1 MPQGITPFAPAGTG
15 LDRGM
20 PVARPVPDRLA
31 LRLSILDRYVLRQLL
46 LALVASTGALAVLIW
61 LTQSL
66 HFVSLVVGRGLSLR
80 VFLELTS
87 LLIPSFV
94 AVILP
99 ITTFVVVQFIYQ
111 RLGTDR
117 ELTVMQAAGL
127 SPVMMARPGLLCASI
142 ATGLCLILNI
152 WIVPVSYHAF
162 RQYEFQ
168 IRNRMAAFLIQ
179 DGVFTQVSDNMT
191 VYIRARDKDGTLHGI
206 MVEDDRTPGAEAT
219 ILAEDGNLLVSGDQ
233 PRVVLF
239 NGSRQ
244 EIDSHTGRLNV
255 LTFAR
260 NTIDLS
266 NPHGAHTRQPDAN
279 ELSIAE
285 LLHPDMRLYSRRDE
299 SKMFIEAWRR
309 LSTPFCAFSFAM
321 IGLVGAMGGNYSR
334 QASIL
339 RPVLAILGVVAV
351 QALTLLVQ
359 NLASRNLQLMPL
371 MWICTLGPGLVC
383 AAILFVPE
391 FRSDRPNARAVR
403 GPRA

>member
-1 MPQGITPFAPAGTG
+1 MHEGITPFAPAGTG

-20 PVARPVPDRLA
+20 PAVRPVPDRLA
-31 LRLSILDRYVLRQLL
+31 PRLSILDSYMLRQLL
-46 LALVASTGALAVLIW
+46 LALVATTGALVTLIW

-87 LLIPSFV
+87 LLIPSFI

-127 SPVMMARPGLLCASI
+127 SPAMMARPGLACAAI
-142 ATGLCLILNI
+142 ATATCLVLNV

-168 IRNRMAAFLIQ
+168 IRNRMAAFLVQ

-219 ILAEDGNLLVSGDQ
+219 ILAEEGNLVIINDQ

-255 LTFAR
+255 LTFTR

-266 NPHGAHTRQPDAN
+266 SPHTAHTRLPDAN
-279 ELSIAE
+279 ELPISQ

-321 IGLVGAMGGNYSR
+321 IGLVGAMGGSYSR
-334 QASIL
+334 QASIM
-339 RPVLAILGVVAV
+339 RPVLAILAVVAV

-371 MWICTLGPGLVC
+371 MWVCTIGPGVIC
-383 AAILFVPE
+383 AGILFWPE
-391 FRSDRPNARAVR
+391 LRADREARAIAGGTR
-403 GPRA
+403 P

>member
-1 MPQGITPFAPAGTG
+1 MPA
-15 LDRGM
+15 L
-20 PVARPVPDRLA
+20 RPGPDRLA
-31 LRLSILDRYVLRQLL
+31 PRLSILDRYMLRQLL
-46 LALVASTGALAVLIW
+46 LALAASTGALATLIW

-111 RLGTDR
+111 RFGTDR

-127 SPVMMARPGLLCASI
+127 SPFMMARPGLICAAI
-142 ATGLCLILNI
+142 ATGACLLLNV
-152 WIVPVSYHAF
+152 WVVPVSYHAF

-179 DGVFTQVSDNMT
+179 DGVFTQVSDSMT
-191 VYIRARDKDGTLHGI
+191 VYIRTRDKDGTLHGI

-219 ILAEDGNLLVSGDQ
+219 ILAEEGNLVIVGDQ

-244 EIDSHTGRLNV
+244 EIDAHTGRLNV
-255 LTFAR
+255 LTFTR

-266 NPHGAHTRQPDAN
+266 SPHGNHTRQPDAN
-279 ELSIAE
+279 ELPIAQ
-285 LLHPDMRLYSRRDE
+285 LLHPDMHLYSRRDE
-299 SKMFIEAWRR
+299 SKMVIEAWRR

-321 IGLVGAMGGNYSR
+321 IGLLGAMGSNYSR
-334 QASIL
+334 QASII

-351 QALTLLVQ
+351 QALTLAVQ

-371 MWICTLGPGLVC
+371 MWICTLTPGLIC
-383 AAILFVPE
+383 AAILFWPE
-391 FRSDRPNARAVR
+391 IRADREKPAPA
-403 GPRA
+403 GSPRP

>member
-1 MPQGITPFAPAGTG
+1 M
-15 LDRGM
+15 
-20 PVARPVPDRLA
+20 
-31 LRLSILDRYVLRQLL
+31 LRQLL
-46 LALVASTGALAVLIW
+46 LALAASTGALATLIW

-111 RLGTDR
+111 RFGTDR

-127 SPVMMARPGLLCASI
+127 SPFMMARPGLICAAI
-142 ATGLCLILNI
+142 ATGACLLLNV
-152 WIVPVSYHAF
+152 WVVPVSYHAF

-179 DGVFTQVSDNMT
+179 DGVFTQVSDSMT
-191 VYIRARDKDGTLHGI
+191 VYIRTRDKDGTLHGI

-219 ILAEDGNLLVSGDQ
+219 ILAEEGNLVIVGDQ

-244 EIDSHTGRLNV
+244 EIDAHTGRLNV
-255 LTFAR
+255 LTFTR

-266 NPHGAHTRQPDAN
+266 SPHGNHTRQPDAN
-279 ELSIAE
+279 ELPIAQ
-285 LLHPDMRLYSRRDE
+285 LLHPDMHLYSRRDE
-299 SKMFIEAWRR
+299 SKMVIEAWRR

-321 IGLVGAMGGNYSR
+321 IGLLGAMGSNYSR
-334 QASIL
+334 QASII

-351 QALTLLVQ
+351 QALTLAVQ

-371 MWICTLGPGLVC
+371 MWICTLTPGLIC
-383 AAILFVPE
+383 AAILFWPE
-391 FRSDRPNARAVR
+391 IRADREKPAPA
-403 GPRA
+403 GSPRP

>member
-1 MPQGITPFAPAGTG
+1 MRGGITPFALAGTG

-20 PVARPVPDRLA
+20 PVVRSVPDRLA
-31 LRLSILDRYVLRQLL
+31 PRLSILDRYVLRQLL
-46 LALVASTGALAVLIW
+46 LALVASTGALATLIW

-127 SPVMMARPGLLCASI
+127 SPFMMARPGLFCAAI
-142 ATGLCLILNI
+142 ATGLCLVLNV
-152 WIVPVSYHAF
+152 WVVPVSYHAF

-191 VYIRARDKDGTLHGI
+191 VYIRERAKDGTLRGI

-219 ILAEDGNLLVSGDQ
+219 ILAEKGTLVINDEQ
-233 PRVVLF
+233 PHVVLF

-266 NPHGAHTRQPDAN
+266 SPHGSHTRLPDAN
-279 ELSIAE
+279 ELSIAQ
-285 LLHPDMRLYSRRDE
+285 LLHPDMRQYSPRDE

-321 IGLVGAMGGNYSR
+321 IGLLGAMGGTYSR
-334 QASIL
+334 QASIV
-339 RPVLAILGVVAV
+339 RPVLAILGIVAV
-351 QALTLLVQ
+351 QALTLMVQ
-359 NLASRNLQLMPL
+359 NLASRNLHLMPL
-371 MWICTLGPGLVC
+371 MWICTLGPGVIC
-383 AAILFVPE
+383 AFILFVPE
-391 FRSDRPNARAVR
+391 FRSDREPLVR
-403 GPRA
+403 VGSPRA

>member
-1 MPQGITPFAPAGTG
+1 MPA
-15 LDRGM
+15 L
-20 PVARPVPDRLA
+20 RPGPDRLA
-31 LRLSILDRYVLRQLL
+31 PRLSILDRYMLRQLL
-46 LALVASTGALAVLIW
+46 LALAASTGALATLIW

-111 RLGTDR
+111 RFGTDR

-127 SPVMMARPGLLCASI
+127 SPFMMARPGLMCAAI
-142 ATGLCLILNI
+142 ATGACLLLNV
-152 WIVPVSYHAF
+152 WVVPVSYHAF

-179 DGVFTQVSDNMT
+179 DGVFTQVSDSMT
-191 VYIRARDKDGTLHGI
+191 VYIRTRDKDGTLHGI

-219 ILAEDGNLLVSGDQ
+219 ILAEEGNLVIVGDQ

-244 EIDSHTGRLNV
+244 EIDTHTGRLNV

-266 NPHGAHTRQPDAN
+266 SPHGNHTRQPDAN
-279 ELSIAE
+279 ELPIAQ
-285 LLHPDMRLYSRRDE
+285 LLHPDMHVYSRRDE
-299 SKMFIEAWRR
+299 SKMVIEAWRR

-321 IGLVGAMGGNYSR
+321 IGLLGAMGGNYSR
-334 QASIL
+334 QSSII

-351 QALTLLVQ
+351 QALTLAVQ

-371 MWICTLGPGLVC
+371 MWICTLTPGLIC
-383 AAILFVPE
+383 AVILFWPE
-391 FRSDRPNARAVR
+391 FRADRETPAPA
-403 GPRA
+403 GSPRP

>member
-1 MPQGITPFAPAGTG
+1 MTA
-15 LDRGM
+15 L
-20 PVARPVPDRLA
+20 RPGPDRLA
-31 LRLSILDRYVLRQLL
+31 PRLSILDRYMLRQLL
-46 LALVASTGALAVLIW
+46 LALAASTGALATLIW

-111 RLGTDR
+111 RFGTDR

-127 SPVMMARPGLLCASI
+127 SPFMMARPGLICAAI
-142 ATGLCLILNI
+142 ATGACLLLNV
-152 WIVPVSYHAF
+152 WVVPVSYHAF

-179 DGVFTQVSDNMT
+179 DGVFTQVSDSMT

-219 ILAEDGNLLVSGDQ
+219 ILAEEGNLVIVGDQ

-244 EIDSHTGRLNV
+244 EIDAHTGRLNV

-266 NPHGAHTRQPDAN
+266 SPHGNHTRQPDAN
-279 ELSIAE
+279 ELPIAQ
-285 LLHPDMRLYSRRDE
+285 LLHPDMHLYSRRDE
-299 SKMFIEAWRR
+299 SKMVIEAWRR

-321 IGLVGAMGGNYSR
+321 IGLLGAMGGNYSR
-334 QASIL
+334 QASII

-351 QALTLLVQ
+351 QALTLAVQ

-371 MWICTLGPGLVC
+371 MWICTLTPGLIC
-383 AAILFVPE
+383 AALLFWPE
-391 FRSDRPNARAVR
+391 FRADREKPAPAGN
-403 GPRA
+403 PRP

>member
-1 MPQGITPFAPAGTG
+1 MRGGITPFAPAGTE

-20 PVARPVPDRLA
+20 PVVRPVPDRLA
-31 LRLSILDRYVLRQLL
+31 PRLSILDRYVLRQLL
-46 LALVASTGALAVLIW
+46 LALVASTGALATLIW

-127 SPVMMARPGLLCASI
+127 SPFMMARPGLFCAAI
-142 ATGLCLILNI
+142 ATGLCLVLNV
-152 WIVPVSYHAF
+152 WVVPVSYHAF

-191 VYIRARDKDGTLHGI
+191 VYIRERAKDGTLRGI

-219 ILAEDGNLLVSGDQ
+219 ILAEKGTLVINDEQ
-233 PRVVLF
+233 PHVVLF

-266 NPHGAHTRQPDAN
+266 SPHGSHTRLPDAN
-279 ELSIAE
+279 ELSIAQ
-285 LLHPDMRLYSRRDE
+285 LLHPDMRQYSPRDE

-321 IGLVGAMGGNYSR
+321 IGLLGAMGGTYSR
-334 QASIL
+334 QASIV
-339 RPVLAILGVVAV
+339 RPVLAILGIVAV
-351 QALTLLVQ
+351 QALTLMVQ
-359 NLASRNLQLMPL
+359 NRAARHLHLLPL
-371 MWICTLGPGLVC
+371 RGICTRGPGGIC
-383 AAILFVPE
+383 AFILFVPE
-391 FRSDRPNARAVR
+391 FRSDREPLVR
-403 GPRA
+403 VGTPRA

>member
-1 MPQGITPFAPAGTG
+1 MPA
-15 LDRGM
+15 
-20 PVARPVPDRLA
+20 VRPVPDRLVP
-31 LRLSILDRYVLRQLL
+31 RLSILDSYMLRQLL
-46 LALVASTGALAVLIW
+46 LALVATTGALVTLIW

-87 LLIPSFV
+87 LLIPSFI

-111 RLGTDR
+111 RLGADR

-127 SPVMMARPGLLCASI
+127 SPAMMARPGLACAAI
-142 ATGLCLILNI
+142 ATAACLVLNV

-162 RQYEFQ
+162 RQFEFQ
-168 IRNRMAAFLIQ
+168 IRNRMAAFLVQ
-179 DGVFTQVSDNMT
+179 DGVFTQVSDSMT

-219 ILAEDGNLLVSGDQ
+219 ILAEEGNLVIVNDQ

-255 LTFAR
+255 LTFTR
-260 NTIDLS
+260 NTIDLFS
-266 NPHGAHTRQPDAN
+266 PHTAHTRLPDAN
-279 ELSIAE
+279 ELPISQ

-321 IGLVGAMGGNYSR
+321 IGLVGAMGGSHSR
-334 QASIL
+334 QAGIL
-339 RPVLAILGVVAV
+339 RPVLAILAVVAA

-371 MWICTLGPGLVC
+371 MWVCTIGPGVIC
-383 AAILFVPE
+383 AAILFWPE
-391 FRSDRPNARAVR
+391 LRADREARAVAGGTR
-403 GPRA
+403 P

>member
-1 MPQGITPFAPAGTG
+1 
-15 LDRGM
+15 M
-20 PVARPVPDRLA
+20 PVVRPVPDRLA
-31 LRLSILDRYVLRQLL
+31 PRLSILDRYVLRQLL
-46 LALVASTGALAVLIW
+46 LALVASTGALATLIW

-127 SPVMMARPGLLCASI
+127 SPFMMARPGLFCAAI
-142 ATGLCLILNI
+142 ATGLCLVLNV
-152 WIVPVSYHAF
+152 WVVPVSYHAF

-191 VYIRARDKDGTLHGI
+191 VYIRERAKDGTLRGI

-219 ILAEDGNLLVSGDQ
+219 ILAEKGTLVINDEQ
-233 PRVVLF
+233 PHVVLF

-266 NPHGAHTRQPDAN
+266 SPHGSHTRLPDAN
-279 ELSIAE
+279 ELSIAQ
-285 LLHPDMRLYSRRDE
+285 LLHPDMRQYSPRDE

-321 IGLVGAMGGNYSR
+321 IGLLGAMGGTYSR
-334 QASIL
+334 QASIV
-339 RPVLAILGVVAV
+339 RPVLAILGIVAV
-351 QALTLLVQ
+351 QALTLMVQ
-359 NLASRNLQLMPL
+359 NLASRNLHLMPL
-371 MWICTLGPGLVC
+371 MWICTLGPGVIC
-383 AAILFVPE
+383 AFILFVPE
-391 FRSDRPNARAVR
+391 FRSDREPLVR
-403 GPRA
+403 VGSPRA